1 MKRCFLLITL
11 FLISSLL
18 SACGAPQDAWTTY
31 HAASDTLVNPN
42 FPSYSFEHPSYW
54 KMEEKV
60 NHIAFVSEAKL
71 FKDVPDKLEPGQ
83 IIVGLSLNKDMR
95 PAEMVEV
102 VTESLKSIIDF
113 EEPVPVRLNGREAV
127 YQKGAEQDMT
137 GLLFVLA
144 IDMGENTRGL
154 LSARM
159 AVDEFEKWEEVLFK
173 MAESLQ
179 LDQ

>member
-1 MKRCFLLITL
+1 MKCCFLLIPV

-18 SACGAPQDAWTTY
+18 SACGAPQEAWTTY
-31 HAASDTLVNPN
+31 HAANDTLVNPN
-42 FPSYSFEHPSYW
+42 FPSYSFDYPSYW
-54 KMEEKV
+54 KMDEGV
-60 NHIAFVSEAKL
+60 NHIAFVSQAKL
-71 FKDVPDKLEPGQ
+71 FKDVPDTLEPGQ
-83 IIVGLSLNKDMR
+83 IIVGLSLNISMP

-102 VTESLKSIIDF
+102 ATEHLESFITFD
-113 EEPVPVRLNGREAV
+113 EPVSIRLNGREAV
-127 YQKGAEQDMT
+127 YKKGVEQEGT

-159 AVDEFEKWEEVLFK
+159 AVDDFEKWEEVLFK

-179 LDQ
+179 LDP